1 MLRLLPRKGLG
12 LARTLA
18 SDLPASISDLVTL
31 SPATASAHDA
41 PRAMIM
47 SLTRPPVNALNTEL
61 LEAIAGT
68 IRAVE
73 KDGYAVTRI

>member
-31 SPATASAHDA
+31 SPATASAHGA